1 MPQPGLEP
9 GSSDP
14 ESSTLT
20 TGLLTPHSKKKFL
33 TQRKLNV
40 NYQHF
45 TVYCALG
52 HLTAKEKLNSTEKFN
67 KNYGSNTWDGSV
79 FYKFVKV
86 QVK

>member
-9 GSSDP
+9 GPSGP

-20 TGLLTPHSKKKFL
+20 TGLLTPHSK
-33 TQRKLNV
+33 LNL

-52 HLTAKEKLNSTEKFN
+52 HLNAKEKLNSTEKFN
-67 KNYGSNTWDGSV
+67 KNYGSNT
-79 FYKFVKV
+79 
-86 QVK
+86 

>member
-9 GSSDP
+9 GTSDP

-20 TGLLTPHSKKKFL
+20 TGKTTQT
-33 TQRKLNV
+33 TQRKLNL

-67 KNYGSNTWDGSV
+67 KNYGSNT
-79 FYKFVKV
+79 
-86 QVK
+86 

>member
-9 GSSDP
+9 GTSDP

-20 TGLLTPHSKKKFL
+20 TGKTTQT
-33 TQRKLNV
+33 TQRKLNLY
-40 NYQHF
+40 YQHF

-67 KNYGSNTWDGSV
+67 KNYGSNT
-79 FYKFVKV
+79 
-86 QVK
+86 